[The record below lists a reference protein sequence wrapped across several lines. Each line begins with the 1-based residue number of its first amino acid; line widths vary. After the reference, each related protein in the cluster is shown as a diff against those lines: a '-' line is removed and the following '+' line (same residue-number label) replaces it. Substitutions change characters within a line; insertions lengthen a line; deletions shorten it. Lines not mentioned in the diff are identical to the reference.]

1 LNVKANGEIIST
13 IALSG
18 GATVFAPLKNV
29 QRCKIRCHT
38 DLFGAIYLEQQ
49 TITIAIRKA
58 RRTLLAHQNIRSAIS
73 LTAIRLLLGFVNPR
87 CAPDHAASQPGA
99 TTSMNSITSK
109 SKIRARFRRLDA
121 MLFGAAVGLSIT
133 ASALAA
139 DIVTLRVGDQKG
151 GNRSLLE
158 IAGLAKD
165 LPYRI
170 EWSEFPAA
178 APILEAL
185 NAGALDVGYT
195 GDLAFLTVYAAGAPI
210 KAIGGTRADA
220 RTQAIL
226 VREDS
231 PIRTA
236 ADLRGKRLAG
246 SRGGWGQFLID
257 ATLEKAGYKID
268 DATFAPLGP
277 VDAKIALVAGSIDG
291 WAVWEPYVSYATLK
305 DHARIIADGEGL
317 TPTVT
322 FLVASDQA
330 IATKRAAVQD
340 LVQRLNKARLWS
352 LDHLSEYAKS
362 TAELT
367 KLPEDV
373 LLSAYTAQ
381 RTSPIVI
388 DGSIVRKVQEA
399 SDRATRYGILSKT
412 LDVNK
417 AVDRSFTAASAE
429 SN

>member
-1 LNVKANGEIIST
+1 MNKIKPRSELRARLRNA
-13 IALSG
+13 
-18 GATVFAPLKNV
+18 GAA
-29 QRCKIRCHT
+29 
-38 DLFGAIYLEQQ
+38 LFG
-49 TITIAIRKA
+49 
-58 RRTLLAHQNIRSAIS
+58 
-73 LTAIRLLLGFVNPR
+73 V
-87 CAPDHAASQPGA
+87 
-99 TTSMNSITSK
+99 
-109 SKIRARFRRLDA
+109 
-121 MLFGAAVGLSIT
+121 AVGFAIT
-133 ASALAA
+133 ASALASDA
-139 DIVTLRVGDQKG
+139 ITLRVGDQKG

-158 IAGLAKD
+158 IAGLATD
-165 LPYRI
+165 LPYKI

-226 VREDS
+226 VRKDS
-231 PIRTA
+231 PIKTA
-236 ADLRGKRLAG
+236 ADLKGKRLAG
-246 SRGGWGQFLID
+246 TRGGWGQFLID
-257 ATLEKAGYKID
+257 ATLEKAGHKID
-268 DATFAPLGP
+268 DATFGP

-305 DHARIIADGEGL
+305 DNARIVADGEGL
-317 TPTVT
+317 TPTIT
-322 FLVASDQA
+322 FIVASDQA

-352 LDHLSEYAKS
+352 LDHLGEYAKNA
-362 TAELT
+362 AELT

-388 DGSIVRKVQEA
+388 DADIVKEVQEA

-412 LDVNK
+412 LDVSK
-417 AVDRSFTAASAE
+417 AVDPSFTAASAG

>member
-1 LNVKANGEIIST
+1 LILLRARQQIEGEI
-13 IALSG
+13 
-18 GATVFAPLKNV
+18 
-29 QRCKIRCHT
+29 
-38 DLFGAIYLEQQ
+38 
-49 TITIAIRKA
+49 
-58 RRTLLAHQNIRSAIS
+58 
-73 LTAIRLLLGFVNPR
+73 
-87 CAPDHAASQPGA
+87 
-99 TTSMNSITSK
+99 TSMNEIK
-109 SKIRARFRRLDA
+109 PKFEIRSRLRNVGA
-121 MLFGAAVGLSIT
+121 TLFGAALGFAIT

-139 DIVTLRVGDQKG
+139 DTVTLRVGDQKG

-195 GDLAFLTVYAAGAPI
+195 GDLSFLTVYAAGAPI
-210 KAIGGTRADA
+210 KAVGGTRSDA

-226 VREDS
+226 VRQDS
-231 PIRTA
+231 PIKTA
-236 ADLRGKRLAG
+236 ADLKGKRLAG
-246 SRGGWGQFLID
+246 TRGGWGQFLID
-257 ATLEKAGYKID
+257 ATLEKAGHKID

-305 DHARIIADGEGL
+305 DNARVIADGEGL
-317 TPTVT
+317 TPTIT
-322 FLVASDQA
+322 FLVASDRA

-352 LDHLSEYAKS
+352 LDHLSEYAWN

-367 KLPEDV
+367 KLPQDV

-388 DGSIVRKVQEA
+388 DESIVKEVQEA

-412 LDVNK
+412 LDVGK
-417 AVDRSFTAASAE
+417 AVDRSFTTASAG

>member
-1 LNVKANGEIIST
+1 MK
-13 IALSG
+13 
-18 GATVFAPLKNV
+18 PV
-29 QRCKIRCHT
+29 Q
-38 DLFGAIYLEQQ
+38 
-49 TITIAIRKA
+49 
-58 RRTLLAHQNIRSAIS
+58 
-73 LTAIRLLLGFVNPR
+73 
-87 CAPDHAASQPGA
+87 
-99 TTSMNSITSK
+99 SK
-109 SKIRARFRRLDA
+109 SKTRTRLHHLGA
-121 MLFGAAVGLSIT
+121 ALFGVAVGLSMT
-133 ASALAA
+133 ASAMAA
-139 DIVTLRVGDQKG
+139 DTVTLRVGDQKG

-165 LPYRI
+165 LPYKI

-195 GDLAFLTVYAAGAPI
+195 GELAFLTVYAAGAPI

-226 VREDS
+226 VRHDS
-231 PIRTA
+231 PIKSA
-236 ADLRGKRLAG
+236 ADLKGKRLAG
-246 SRGGWGQFLID
+246 TRGGWGQFLID
-257 ATLEKAGYKID
+257 ATLEKAGNKIE

-291 WAVWEPYVSYATLK
+291 WAVWEPYVSFATLK
-305 DHARIIADGEGL
+305 DNARIIANGEGL
-317 TPTVT
+317 TPTIT
-322 FLVASDQA
+322 FIVASDAA

-352 LDHLSEYAKS
+352 LDHLAEYAKN

-381 RTSPIVI
+381 RTSPIAI
-388 DGSIVRKVQEA
+388 DENIVKEVQEA
-399 SDRATRYGILSKT
+399 SDRATRYGILSKKV
-412 LDVNK
+412 DVGK
-417 AVDRSFTAASAE
+417 AVDRSFTAAA
-429 SN
+429 NLN